1 MNTQLTKQKL
11 RFTLIASVL
20 TLVLGIVFTAK
31 PDILTH
37 VYIIAGAV
45 MAVIGAVL
53 TIGYFLSGRVDGS
66 QMVYGGIFL
75 AGGIFLC
82 IVPSLL
88 NFLVPVL
95 FGVWIAGGGL
105 SGMLR
110 NFSLRGQHKLW
121 WVGLL
126 LCGAAV
132 ALGVFVMT
140 RDVDV
145 MAHTTRIIGIV
156 LIVHAVLRLT
166 ATVMARHYYSDPVS
180 EENVIDTNITQ

>member
-1 MNTQLTKQKL
+1 MNTQLTKSHF
-11 RFTLIASVL
+11 RYTVIAAVL

-37 VYIIAGAV
+37 VCIIAGAV
-45 MAVIGAVL
+45 MALIGAFL
-53 TIGYFLSGRVDGS
+53 TIGYFLSGRVNGY

-82 IVPSLL
+82 IVPTLL

-95 FGVWIAGGGL
+95 FGVWICGTAL
-105 SGMLR
+105 SGIARNLALR
-110 NFSLRGQHKLW
+110 RAHKLW

-126 LCGAAV
+126 LCAAAA

-156 LIVHAVLRLT
+156 LIVHAVLRL
-166 ATVMARHYYSDPVS
+166 VSSIMARHYYSDPVPPES
-180 EENVIDTNITQ
+180 VIDTTISQ